1 TDTSGNNPR
10 SLNLSYNEYGINS
23 TLSLAYYI
31 AQASTVISLGGRLQ
45 YLIANYES
53 NAIFL
58 DSIKFAI
65 YGVTLTAT
73 YTFSTKID

>member
-1 TDTSGNNPR
+1 MKYLFYNIKPVRTDM
-10 SLNLSYNEYGINS
+10 NS
-23 TLSLAYYI
+23 FTTLSLAYYI

-73 YTFSTKID
+73 YTFNI